1 MERRI
6 KMKITIEQLKQI
18 IQEEMNR
25 MKSQQINTGI
35 QKVAKEIVGLES
47 FQNVVKSAK
56 EGEYPLESLIED
68 IMVFVN
74 DKMKTS

>member
-1 MERRI
+1 
-6 KMKITIEQLKQI
+6 MKITIEQLKQI